1 MMYQY
6 HNAFADHVL
15 SPRYLHIWAWLIM
28 DYIVKIEDDHWK
40 CSLFSYMYLCGN
52 LKRRKLTLCCI
63 PSPIYKIIRFFTR
76 DRQFCN
82 GTCSYCGAFVI
93 ILIFPF
99 AILLAL
105 IGLICVIALVL
116 AFMPIFIVLVLPFL
130 LIQKCRR

>member
-1 MMYQY
+1 MYQY
-6 HNAFADHVL
+6 HKAFSDNVL

-52 LKRRKLTLCCI
+52 LKRRELTLCCI

-105 IGLICVIALVL
+105 IGLICVIAIVL